1 MTDIFDFGPDEQN
14 KRDDDQP
21 TRRGRKKRL
30 SRPAKTLIILAS
42 TLVGVLVIIGVVA
55 GLYAMN
61 LARTF
66 DDGTTTLPQAFPE
79 ESTRPAASDTGAMN
93 ILLMGS
99 DSRGDE
105 TNLDDASSSDQR
117 TDTMM
122 LMHVDA
128 DRKNV
133 YVMSI
138 MRDLWVPIPGNGD
151 NKINAA
157 FAYGGSPLT
166 VQTIEQLTGARIDH
180 VAIIDFEGFAGMT
193 DAIGGVDVVSD
204 KAFTAR
210 GTQIQVG
217 TNHLEGEDA
226 LNFVRERY
234 SFTDGD
240 YTRVENQQRFVQ
252 ALADKLI
259 SRDTLTNPAAITD
272 FVGSVSDYLTVDDTL
287 DAGAIASLG
296 VSLRDVRNENIKF
309 FTIPTAGTGMIGD
322 QSVVLQ
328 AEGQMPALRD
338 ALANDTLGEYLPT
351 LQS

>member
-1 MTDIFDFGPDEQN
+1 MTDIFDFGPDEKTQQ
-14 KRDDDQP
+14 DDH
-21 TRRGRKKRL
+21 RGRPRKKKRL
-30 SRPAKTLIILAS
+30 SRPVKTLIVVAS
-42 TLVGVLVIIGVVA
+42 ILVGILVVLGVVV

-66 DDGTTTLPQAFPE
+66 DDGKTTLPEAFPA
-79 ESTRPAASDTGAMN
+79 ESTRPTASATGAMN

-105 TNLDDASSSDQR
+105 TNLEDASSSDQR

-122 LMHVDA
+122 LMHIDA

-138 MRDLWVPIPGNGD
+138 MRDLWVPIPGNGE

-180 VAIIDFEGFAGMT
+180 VAIIDFEGFSGMT
-193 DAIGGVDVVSD
+193 TSIGGVDVVSD

-252 ALADKLI
+252 AIADKLI
-259 SRDTLTNPAAITD
+259 SRDTLTDPAAITN

-296 VSLRDVRNENIKF
+296 VSLRDVKNDNIKF
-309 FTIPTAGTGMIGD
+309 FTIPTSGTGMIGG

-328 AEGQMPALRD
+328 AEGQMPGLRD
-338 ALANDTLGEYLPT
+338 ALANDTLDAYLPT
-351 LQS
+351 LQG